1 MSFKPLN
8 QYPQQPLNSM
18 QTQLLFNLLMG
29 ELAPIGE
36 IDTAMQAALESDFVA
51 KVVSKRLEVFGGQAT
66 PELIALISVLAEGN
80 PGTGLMI
87 AHAVH
92 MSTPIGETSSCTTF
106 AETFQMGIAN
116 QADFS
121 VAWDGQKYDNGNL
134 IDVKSEW
141 ERK

>member
-1 MSFKPLN
+1 MSFKPLDR
-8 QYPQQPLNSM
+8 YPQHPLNSM

-29 ELAPIGE
+29 EQIGADGADAE
-36 IDTAMQAALESDFVA
+36 LQAALESDFIA
-51 KVVSKRLEVFGGQAT
+51 KVVSKRLEVFGGRAT

-92 MSTPIGETSSCTTF
+92 MATPIGETSSCTTF

-134 IDVKSEW
+134 IDIKSEW